1 MKIVAFK
8 QGGKAALGVYKG
20 DDLIN
25 VSKIDKSLPTDVGDV
40 LKARAL
46 GKVKAAARKAKAKD
60 VVKGR
65 VSWLP
70 PLQNPGKIIC
80 IGLNYIDHAA
90 ESPFKGLPS
99 YPVLFLRVDT
109 SLVASGQPMIRPRAS
124 VQYDYEGEM
133 VAVIGKGGRH
143 IPKSKALDHVAGY
156 AVFNDG
162 SVRDYQFKSPQWTA
176 GKNFDA
182 SGGFG
187 PEFVTADDLPKGGK
201 GLRLQTRLNGE
212 VVQEANT
219 KDLIFSVQQLV
230 ATCSEVFTLE
240 PGDIIVTGT
249 PAGVGAFRKPPLWM
263 KDGDVCEVEIEGIGT
278 LRSPIKDEKAKRR
291 APAKKPAKKKPA
303 AKKKK

>member
-8 QGGKAALGVYKG
+8 QGGKPALGAYKG

-25 VSKIDKSLPTDVGDV
+25 LSKIDKTLPTDVGEV
-40 LKARAL
+40 LKARAM
-46 GKVKAAARKAKAKD
+46 GRVKAAARKARAKD

-65 VSWLP
+65 VAWLP

-80 IGLNYIDHAA
+80 VGLNYIDHAA
-90 ESPFKGLPS
+90 ESPYEGLPS
-99 YPVLFLRVDT
+99 YPILFLRVNT
-109 SLVASGQPMIRPRAS
+109 TLVASGQPMVRPRAS
-124 VQYDYEGEM
+124 IEYDFEGEL

-143 IPKSKALDHVAGY
+143 ISKSKALDHVAGY

-162 SVRDYQFKSPQWTA
+162 SVRDYQFKSPQWTS

-187 PEFVTADDLPKGGK
+187 PEFVTADALPKGGK
-201 GLRLQTRLNGE
+201 GLKLQTRLNGQLE
-212 VVQEANT
+212 QDANT
-219 KDLIFSVQQLV
+219 KDLIFPIPDLI

-278 LRSPIKDEKAKRR
+278 LRNPIKDEKAKRR
-291 APAKKPAKKKPA
+291 APAKKKATAQKKK
-303 AKKKK
+303 